1 MFLVRRRRGC
11 YVAKRVVGGPATGE
25 HGQNSVMLK
34 LGPYEKTR
42 AQVAVAQIKAL
53 VNEDTAG
60 VVVRI
65 AVDEA
70 GLSANDRLLWR
81 ASKGE
86 APTGLTEGS
95 VEEALSFLSWFQL
108 GETLKIFQ
116 VEVDGADVELEARI
130 VAEVGPAS

>member
-1 MFLVRRRRGC
+1 
-11 YVAKRVVGGPATGE
+11 
-25 HGQNSVMLK
+25 MLK

-60 VVVRI
+60 LAVRI

-81 ASKGE
+81 ASKGA
-86 APTGLTEGS
+86 APTGLTEGG
-95 VEEALSFLSWFQL
+95 VEDALAFLSWFQL

-116 VEVDGADVELEARI
+116 VEVDGADAELEARI